1 MYQCIYIVRNIKE
14 IFVFIESQN
23 ETTVKKNSIK
33 HENEMQ
39 TCELKDVNSIW
50 GTHDIKYHR

>member
-50 GTHDIKYHR
+50 ENT